1 MGKVDAN
8 ILVVDDDKDV
18 LMSLQLY
25 LKRHFKSVTTESDS
39 KQLSAKVSQ
48 GTFDLVLLDMNFRKG
63 ENDGKEGIYWLK
75 HLQEKRPEI
84 AVVLMTAYGDVEL
97 AVEAIKQ
104 GASDFVIKPWKNEK
118 LLASIIGALRLKKS
132 RAEVSKLKK
141 VHQTQNDQKWEL
153 LGESSLMKQVK
164 ATINKVAQTD
174 ANILILGENGTGK
187 EVVSRIIHQASKR
200 NQNTFIGVDLGA
212 LNENLFETELFG
224 SVKGAYTDAKE
235 DRQGRFE
242 LADKGTLFLDEIGN
256 LSVPLQAK
264 LLTVIQNM
272 KVTRVGATK
281 EIPVDVR
288 LVCATNMPLY
298 EMVYENRFRQD
309 LLYRIN
315 TVEIRLP
322 SLRER
327 AEDIPLLANDFLSR
341 YAKKYG
347 KEGMQI
353 SHEAMQ
359 KLMKY
364 KWPGNVREL
373 QHSIERA
380 VILGEGIRLEPIDF
394 LLKEDL
400 MMRQGQTLESLNL
413 SDMEKALI
421 LKAIEK
427 NGGNISKAAKDLGIT
442 RTALYRR
449 LEKYDI

>member
-1 MGKVDAN
+1 MDAR
-8 ILVVDDDKDV
+8 ILVVDDDLDV
-18 LMSLQLY
+18 LTSIQLY
-25 LKRHFKSVTTESDS
+25 LKRHFKEVIISSDPTQLNQLIS
-39 KQLSAKVSQ
+39 KEQV
-48 GTFDLVLLDMNFRKG
+48 DVILLDMNFRKG
-63 ENDGKEGIYWLK
+63 ENDGKEGLYWLK
-75 HLQEKRPEI
+75 HIHGLRPDI
-84 AVVLMTAYGDVEL
+84 AFLLMTAYGEVEL

-118 LLASIIGALRLKKS
+118 LLASIISALRLKSSK
-132 RAEVSKLKK
+132 AEVNKLKK
-141 VHQTQNDQKWEL
+141 VNQNMMGDQWKL
-153 LGESSLMKQVK
+153 IGESVAMKNVK
-164 ATINKVAQTD
+164 ETIKKVAATD
-174 ANILILGENGTGK
+174 ANVLILGENGTGK
-187 EVVSRIIHQASKR
+187 EVVSRIIHQQSLR
-200 NQNTFIGVDLGA
+200 NTNTFVSVDLGA

-235 DRQGRFE
+235 NRAGRFE

-264 LLTVIQNM
+264 LLTAIQNM
-272 KVTRVGATK
+272 KVTRVGSIK

-288 LVCATNMPLY
+288 LICATNMPLY
-298 EMVYENRFRQD
+298 DMVYENSFRQD

-315 TVEIRLP
+315 TVELRLP

-327 AEDIPLLANDFLSR
+327 ADDIPLLADNFLKT
-341 YAKKYG
+341 YTKKYG
-347 KEGMQI
+347 KEGMYI
-353 SHEAMQ
+353 SEEAMQ

-380 VILGEGIRLEPIDF
+380 VILGEGVVLKPIDF
-394 LLKEDL
+394 LLKED
-400 MMRQGQTLESLNL
+400 MIVRGNVKNESLNL
-413 SDMEKALI
+413 SEMEKALV
-421 LKAIEK
+421 LRAIEK